1 MLMNKRSQFT
11 RIFSQAILDMKETGR
26 MDIFLV
32 EKYRQRNQSCGI
44 PDPKEKPLGYTK
56 LAFLFAVLAS
66 GTFISLFV
74 VLFEFFAKMYQI
86 HKKPKSTTT
95 IHERNSL
102 DDNMKEIL
110 DNMSK
115 DEIVE
120 TFQRILQEHVK
131 SSYVDSHGEDNTSDF
146 SRSIKYRVPTPSSSE
161 NE

>member
-44 PDPKEKPLGYTK
+44 PEPKEKPLGYTK

-66 GTFISLFV
+66 GTFISLFA

-86 HKKPKSTTT
+86 QKKQKSTST
-95 IHERNSL
+95 IHERNSI
-102 DDNMKEIL
+102 DDHIKEIL
-110 DNMSK
+110 DDMSK
-115 DEIVE
+115 DEIE
-120 TFQRILQEHVK
+120 KTFARILENLNPRASVK
-131 SSYVDSHGEDNTSDF
+131 EQN
-146 SRSIKYRVPTPSSSE
+146 
-161 NE
+161 N